1 MCVFRSA
8 RGNGRAPEY
17 ARPDTLSKEQRE
29 TGVNRERN
37 SRDAYGEQHRSVG
50 QATQRPT
57 RQLEVQFSPL
67 IDQNKL
73 PSRGEI
79 RTEQLSF

>member
-1 MCVFRSA
+1 
-8 RGNGRAPEY
+8 
-17 ARPDTLSKEQRE
+17 
-29 TGVNRERN
+29 VNQERN

-50 QATQRPT
+50 QATQRPK